1 VRPDDLLTAAC
12 RQAGLEETGVCVYDP
27 VLCCIPTRALSRVP
41 KNCRSLIVCAIP
53 YYTGAYS
60 YRNIARYALS
70 EDYHDLCQ
78 KRLQWLCEALQAA
91 FPGEQFSPF
100 ADISPFDEVEA
111 AVRAGVGVRGE
122 NGLLINPRYGSYVFI
137 GEIASTIAFT
147 PALPEKK
154 HCLRC
159 GRCRAACP
167 SGALGEVFLRENC
180 RSYLTQLKRFSLSG
194 QQEQVAL
201 GGYVWGCDICA
212 DVCPMN
218 RNARYTPLPEF
229 YRNICAVL
237 TKDNLKR
244 ALPGRAYA
252 YKGRALLERNLALI
266 GRQAGEAPAIT
277 LAKKGETQ
285 DGNHHPGGVSGI

>member
-1 VRPDDLLTAAC
+1 MYRSAIC
-12 RQAGLEETGVCVYDP
+12 FEAGRAQFPFTGD
-27 VLCCIPTRALSRVP
+27 
-41 KNCRSLIVCAIP
+41 
-53 YYTGAYS
+53 
-60 YRNIARYALS
+60 
-70 EDYHDLCQ
+70 
-78 KRLQWLCEALQAA
+78 RL
-91 FPGEQFSPF
+91 
-100 ADISPFDEVEA
+100 
-111 AVRAGVGVRGE
+111 
-122 NGLLINPRYGSYVFI
+122 Y
-137 GEIASTIAFT
+137 
-147 PALPEKK
+147 
-154 HCLRC
+154 
-159 GRCRAACP
+159 
-167 SGALGEVFLRENC
+167 
-180 RSYLTQLKRFSLSG
+180 LSG